1 MFVFSGLGINPGFSS
16 NSKAKQGFL
25 TWLLGRIT
33 WRTFRN
39 FKATPQNLW
48 RQGQAS
54 VLCCGFVCLLSPPAD
69 SNVQPRSTA
78 GHSPCDLIYPH
89 GLVDCKRM
97 TPNLL
102 PIYPDFS
109 ARCLLEISTWV
120 SYRHLS
126 HVKNEINNGFPP
138 TILLLLNHSHF
149 PTSSFFPLP
158 RRAK

>member
-1 MFVFSGLGINPGFSS
+1 M
-16 NSKAKQGFL
+16 
-25 TWLLGRIT
+25 
-33 WRTFRN
+33 
-39 FKATPQNLW
+39 LW
-48 RQGQAS
+48 
-54 VLCCGFVCLLSPPAD
+54 FCLLSPPID

-109 ARCLLEISTWV
+109 TRCLLEISTWV

-158 RRAK
+158 RLAKQLRFNYFMRNCGRERTGLGTRGVELYTEPGSSC